1 MGENE
6 GYGGDDGV
14 VVRVKRPASKSS
26 WAVSSA
32 NAIVTSLS
40 SAFNWDGS
48 REELPADELGTG
60 RKDVLSPCSE
70 VAGSPLAT

>member
-6 GYGGDDGV
+6 GYGGGDGV
-14 VVRVKRPASKSS
+14 VVRVKRTASKSS

-48 REELPADELGTG
+48 MKELPADEPRTG
-60 RKDVLSPCSE
+60 RKGVLGPCSE
-70 VAGSPLAT
+70 PSSFLAT